1 MDWANILGAFGSAC
15 SIGSFVPQ
23 AWKVFRTGE
32 TRALSLPM
40 YVLTVTGFAFWTAY
54 GLVVA
59 AWPLILTNG
68 VCLTYVGVH
77 PHHEAAIR
85 SAGAGG
91 RNKLGASPLGQADR
105 A

>member
-1 MDWANILGAFGSAC
+1 MDWANILGACGSAC

-40 YVLTVTGFAFWTAY
+40 YLLTVTGFAFWTAY
-54 GLVVA
+54 GAVLA

-68 VCLTYVGVH
+68 VCLITSGFILIMKLRSRQ
-77 PHHEAAIR
+77 PEPAAET
-85 SAGAGG
+85 G
-91 RNKLGASPLGQADR
+91 
-105 A
+105 